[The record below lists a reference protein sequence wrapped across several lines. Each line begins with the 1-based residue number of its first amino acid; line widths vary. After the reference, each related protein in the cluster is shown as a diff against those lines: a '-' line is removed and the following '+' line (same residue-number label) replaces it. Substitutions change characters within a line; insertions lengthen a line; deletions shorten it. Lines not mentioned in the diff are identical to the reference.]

1 MAPLN
6 CINLQYRLALNTPSC
21 KYEIIHHLYR
31 QNITIR
37 SLNPKHDEQMKLG
50 QRLAQINSMI
60 PMGYSHI
67 WDCCC
72 DHGFL
77 GAALLDRH
85 AANTI
90 HFVDI
95 VPALMQQLTAK
106 LELFYPLQTANQW
119 QVHCLDVSAIP
130 LEQDEQTPLVIIA
143 GIGGDL
149 MIELVNTLCQ
159 LHPNRQID
167 FILCPV
173 HHQYELRHQLIE
185 LDCRLIDEKLIEE
198 NRRFYEIIYV
208 RRDSPSSRIAGDSE
222 SDSSTTKISAVGD
235 KFWQCNNDHERNI
248 AIRYLHKMLTHY
260 QKITLSNP
268 QKASQAL
275 QDYLAIKAQVERKE
289 RTSTSE
295 CTALF

>member
-1 MAPLN
+1 
-6 CINLQYRLALNTPSC
+6 
-21 KYEIIHHLYR
+21 
-31 QNITIR
+31 
-37 SLNPKHDEQMKLG
+37 
-50 QRLAQINSMI
+50 
-60 PMGYSHI
+60 
-67 WDCCC
+67 
-72 DHGFL
+72 
-77 GAALLDRH
+77 
-85 AANTI
+85 
-90 HFVDI
+90 
-95 VPALMQQLTAK
+95 
-106 LELFYPLQTANQW
+106 
-119 QVHCLDVSAIP
+119 
-130 LEQDEQTPLVIIA
+130 
-143 GIGGDL
+143 

-208 RRDSPSSRIAGDSE
+208 RRDSPSSRIESD
-222 SDSSTTKISAVGD
+222 SDSSTTNIRAVGD
-235 KFWQCNNDHERNI
+235 KLWQCNNDHERNI
-248 AIRYLHKMLTHY
+248 AIRYLHKVLTHY

-275 QDYLAIKAQVERKE
+275 PNYLAIKVQVEREE